1 MSLVSYL
8 EIVDLDH
15 GLFDA
20 AAMKSKGLELQ
31 AQYVAARPFPHIVI
45 DDFVPAR
52 ILDLCLQQFPKAPDP
67 ESRSFDRDQERYK
80 TSYNPDYLAPAARSF
95 FYSLNSRPFVQFL
108 ENLSGIKGLIPD
120 PYFMG
125 GGFHETRTGG
135 HLSMHTDFNLHR
147 PMHLERRLNIL
158 IYLNRDWKLEYG
170 GGLELWDE
178 KMENCVATVA
188 PEFGRCVVFSTND
201 TSWHGHPKPVN
212 HPAGLPR
219 RSIALYYYTATWD
232 DERRAATTQF
242 RSRPGTKDRADWRVR
257 RDQALTEFLPPFVSR
272 PILRAVRR
280 KKKNPTEGAAGN

>member
-1 MSLVSYL
+1 MSYL

-20 AAMKSKGLELQ
+20 AAMKTKGLELQ
-31 AQYVAARPFPHIVI
+31 ERYRSAKPFPHIAI
-45 DDFVPAR
+45 DDFIPAPMLER
-52 ILDLCLQQFPKAPDP
+52 CLERFPKSPDP
-67 ESRSFDRDQERYK
+67 DSRSFDREQERYK
-80 TSYNPDYLAPAARSF
+80 TSYNPDYLAPDIRSF

-108 ENLSGIKGLIPD
+108 ENLSGVKGLVPD

-135 HLSMHTDFNLHR
+135 HLDMHADFNLHK

-158 IYLNRDWKLEYG
+158 IYLNKNWKLDYG

-178 KMENCVATVA
+178 KMENCVEAIA

-201 TSWHGHPKPVN
+201 TSWHGHPSPVN
-212 HPAGLPR
+212 HPEGRPR

-232 DERRAATTQF
+232 EDRPAKTTQF
-242 RSRPGTKDRADWRVR
+242 RARRGTKDQADWDIK
-257 RDQALTEFLPPFVSR
+257 RDELIREYLPPVLAR
-272 PILRAVRR
+272 RVLRATKKL
-280 KKKNPTEGAAGN
+280 KKKSGGGAKPN